1 MPDHPANPAC
11 TILHVDMDAFF
22 ASVGQM
28 DNPRLRGKP
37 VLVGHDG
44 PRGVVAAASYESR
57 VFGCRSAQPISVA
70 KRLCPQAIIVPVRG
84 ARYREISGRV
94 FDILNE
100 FSPLIEPISVDE
112 AFVDL
117 AGTER
122 LLGPAEDV
130 AQLLKTRIKT
140 EIRLTASIGVAPNKF
155 LAKLASDLKKPDG
168 LVIIRPEEID
178 HILPPL
184 PVTTLWGVGKVTA
197 GKLQTLGIRTI
208 GDLRGK
214 TLDWLERHLG
224 SEAQRYFDLSR
235 GIDRRVVTSDREAKS
250 IGHEQTFEVNLDD
263 ADEVRKILLDQV
275 ELVAARLRRHGLMA
289 CGVSLKIRFG
299 DFETISRSA
308 TLPESTDSTQE
319 LWQAARALF
328 DAWKFQ
334 PVRLIGITAERLSK
348 GDGQLPMFEDAD
360 RQKQKKLDAVADQIN
375 GKFGKRSIRRA
386 GGK

>member
-1 MPDHPANPAC
+1 VPDHPANPAC

>member
-1 MPDHPANPAC
+1 VPDHPANPAC

-22 ASVGQM
+22 ASVEQM